1 MRVLLDS
8 HVWLWWL
15 TVPEKLGQKTRDCLT
30 DSGNELLLSAVTSWE
45 LAIKQ
50 SIGRIHL
57 PEEPEQFVLSRLQ
70 RDRIDSLPITHLHA
84 LKVADLPHHHRDPFD
99 RMLVAQALSDS
110 LTLCSADREIARY
123 EVDFLDARR

>member
-15 TVPEKLGQKTRDCLT
+15 TVPEKLGRKTRDSLT

-45 LAIKQ
+45 LTIKH

-57 PEEPEQFVLSRLQ
+57 PEEPKQFVLSRLQ

-99 RMLVAQALSDS
+99 RMLIAQALSDS
-110 LTLCSADREIARY
+110 SAGGAEAVRPFPSPAGPH
-123 EVDFLDARR
+123 